1 MRLLQFFVM
10 SVYVGHRKIDMCSMS
25 LCTSNL
31 MIGLVVTSRRCMSS
45 SPCVVIEGD
54 VFRTLK
60 LSAMVVSARSGL
72 VIRIM
77 MLLRRLVRLLI
88 LLVHQPMLLARL
100 LMFLVLVLEVTTVL
114 LFQHIIMRITFL
126 LFFTLTHLVLIRRF
140 SLDRDNLGWDIVLS
154 RVKFLYVIRFHFEDK
169 MARVDVRL

>member
-1 MRLLQFFVM
+1 
-10 SVYVGHRKIDMCSMS
+10 
-25 LCTSNL
+25 
-31 MIGLVVTSRRCMSS
+31 
-45 SPCVVIEGD
+45 
-54 VFRTLK
+54 
-60 LSAMVVSARSGL
+60 
-72 VIRIM
+72 M